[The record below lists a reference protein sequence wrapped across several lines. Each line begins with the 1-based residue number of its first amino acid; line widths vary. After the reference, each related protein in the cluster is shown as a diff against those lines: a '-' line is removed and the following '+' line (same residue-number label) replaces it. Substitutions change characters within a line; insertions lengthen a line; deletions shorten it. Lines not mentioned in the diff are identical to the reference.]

1 VRMDSAIAQVF
12 KAMLQIGMLFVNAV
26 VYVITCL
33 SISRSNAARAKTP
46 PKTVT
51 QEAERMAGCRD
62 VVVQFAR
69 VYGHI
74 AREVMSRE
82 ELEEKIDSGIAPQDL
97 TNELYRRI
105 DATAGVVPS
114 GSIP

>member
-1 VRMDSAIAQVF
+1 LKENTLSSVRVINGIEDPFEGQLKTQLKGVRMDSAIAQVF

-74 AREVMSRE
+74 AR
-82 ELEEKIDSGIAPQDL
+82 D
-97 TNELYRRI
+97 
-105 DATAGVVPS
+105 
-114 GSIP
+114 